1 MYRGLS
7 IEELHNLLVAKKVTP
22 LELAK
27 EAIKNKDIKT
37 EKRIRKNL
45 NSLGM
50 DNFTINVLLRE
61 V

>member
-1 MYRGLS
+1 MLN
-7 IEELHNLLVAKKVTP
+7 ELL
-22 LELAK
+22 LELK
-27 EAIKNKDIKT
+27 EAIKNKDTKT
-37 EKRIRKNL
+37 EKKIRKNL

>member
-1 MYRGLS
+1 MLN
-7 IEELHNLLVAKKVTP
+7 ELL
-22 LELAK
+22 LELK
-27 EAIKNKDIKT
+27 EAIKNKDVKT

-50 DNFTINVLLRE
+50 DNFTINVLLKE